1 MMNGN
6 ETKQKFTKEYTTRA
20 LVQQKYVLAGYNP
33 EMFEN
38 YYEEYK
44 QCPSFDI
51 NENVEVVGGISEQA
65 HFIMRMIVQEKMKDV
80 FEAMKIN
87 LSDDNVTEDQEQ
99 GNIGTPGRMA
109 KVWMG
114 ANLSDM
120 SELGSGRWNKKP
132 RLASFPN
139 TNTDTSIPITKR
151 IDLVSN
157 CSHHMISFNTL
168 SRPDSYAIISYI
180 PDEHVLG
187 ISKLQRLT
195 DWVSRRFWLQEDLT
209 DALYKEISDAA
220 RTKSVYVK
228 IVNAVHGC
236 EQLRGAQSNDGAFSS
251 EKYGGK
257 FKKSRM
263 REQVDRSI

>member
-1 MMNGN
+1 M
-6 ETKQKFTKEYTTRA
+6 KKFTDKAKAE
-20 LVQQKYVLAGYNP
+20 QKYTKEGYNP
-33 EMFEN
+33 KDFNE
-38 YYEEYK
+38 YYEEYLK
-44 QCPSFDI
+44 CPAFKI
-51 NENVEVVGGISEQA
+51 NQNVEEVGGISEEA
-65 HFIMRMIVQEKMKDV
+65 HFIMRVLVTEKMKEV
-80 FEAMKIN
+80 FQLMKVD
-87 LSDDNVTEDQEQ
+87 LDDDNVTEDLEN

-109 KVWMG
+109 KVMLG
-114 ANLSDM
+114 ANLTDM

-139 TNTDTSIPITKR
+139 TNTDTNIPITKR
-151 IDLVSN
+151 VDIVSN

-180 PDEHVLG
+180 PNEHVLG
-187 ISKLQRLT
+187 ISKLQRLS
-195 DWVSRRFWLQEDLT
+195 DWVSRRYWLQEDLT

-220 RTKSVYVK
+220 QTESVYVK
-228 IVNAVHGC
+228 IVNATHGC

-257 FKKSRM
+257 FKKAKM